1 MENLSTEIFFV
12 KIQVLDI
19 YIYTHTHTKMCLL
32 KGHNLSIGYI
42 SKVPFNENVSIKIIK
57 SVF

>member
-12 KIQVLDI
+12 KMQVPN
-19 YIYTHTHTKMCLL
+19 IYTHTHTHMKMCLL